1 MSDDGRLARSTAA
14 WDGDA
19 AGAAIPVGE
28 APTVDGRPPGLRTTN
43 PTLADNRYELLG
55 ELGRGGMAVVHA
67 AIDHQL
73 GRRVA
78 LKLVRPDRV
87 DAAGRA
93 RLLREAKAMA
103 RLQHRNVVQV
113 YDAGT
118 LGDQVFVAMELVD
131 GGSLHRWLV
140 AAPRPWRQVVEVFIG
155 AGNGLA
161 AAHAAGLVHR
171 DFKPDNVLVDAHGA
185 ARVADFGLAVA
196 GVDHEGGDG
205 GATDLPSVTTTGVLI
220 GTPAFMA
227 PEQLAGE
234 PATAASDQFAF
245 CVALHRALHGVAPF
259 PGDTPTALRTRI
271 ATTPPE
277 ESDAGKA
284 LPRWLRTAV
293 ARGLAADPAA
303 RHASMTAL
311 VTLLA
316 RERGWRRWRVTVAL
330 GTAVMAATAAVAIAT
345 TRSAPVDPTDAC
357 DGGADELAA
366 VWNPVQRAAI
376 ATRLGRSHE
385 ARDLVLAALDRQAG
399 AWTAMHRSAC
409 VAHAR
414 GAESAEVLD
423 LRMRCLRHRRVEL
436 RAAVD
441 ALGRIADTALDHAV
455 NVTADLVPIDDCAN
469 LDQLTRELPPPR
481 SAAARVRADALRAEL
496 ARLEAL
502 DRAGQSEPAMSGL
515 DALVAEARRLN
526 DPGLLVDALLVRGRI
541 AQLRLEVATA
551 TTALREAEVV
561 ALDHGAIRAAVEASA
576 RRLYVEAMDGRPAEA
591 LTAQA
596 EVLEPLARS
605 LVGDTFAAPLMLNNL
620 GAMRL
625 AGGDR
630 PGARAYFER
639 AKALIEGVA
648 EPRLELLGID
658 RNLALTT
665 SGATSE
671 GLAHRTLAR
680 LRERLG
686 DHNLAT
692 LDAMMSAAHLTRDP
706 DVALKLA
713 GSFTARAA
721 DRQPGAIEMRL
732 DEARHAAFL
741 AAEVGDVASQRRYLA
756 AAVAL
761 PSPSTEPVVIAT
773 HQQATA
779 DLALLDGRLDA
790 ARDAYVAAD
799 RVLLGSPNWWD
810 REFGAA
816 GLVGLATIARAR
828 GDDRTAMRQLD
839 EAIAVYVDT
848 VAKGNNQD
856 PMRRLARARVMRA
869 ELARAH
875 GDVDLAARLEAAAL
889 AYYRSTEAPAY
900 AAIIARLSAA
910 APQQPQPPP
919 PP

>member
-1 MSDDGRLARSTAA
+1 MSDDARLARSTAA

-19 AGAAIPVGE
+19 AGAATPLGE
-28 APTVDGRPPGLRTTN
+28 APTVDGRPPGLRVGST
-43 PTLADNRYELLG
+43 TLADRRYQLLG

-67 AIDHQL
+67 AIDRQL

-113 YDAGT
+113 YDAGSV
-118 LGDQVFVAMELVD
+118 GDQVFVAMELVD
-131 GGSLHRWLV
+131 GGSLQRWLV
-140 AAPRPWRQVVEVFIG
+140 SAPRTWRQVVEVFIG
-155 AGNGLA
+155 AGHGLA

-171 DFKPDNVLVDAHGA
+171 DFKPDNVLIDAQGV

-196 GVDHEGGDG
+196 GVDHEDGDG
-205 GATDLPSVTTTGVLI
+205 TAADLPSVTTAGVLI

-227 PEQLAGE
+227 PEQLDGE

-259 PGDTPTALRTRI
+259 PGDTPTALRARI
-271 ATTPPE
+271 AAAPPE

-284 LPRWLRTAV
+284 LPRWLRSAL
-293 ARGLAADPAA
+293 AQGLAANPAA

-311 VTLLA
+311 VALLA
-316 RERGWRRWRVTVAL
+316 RERGWRRWRVPVAL
-330 GTAVMAATAAVAIAT
+330 GTTVIAATAAVALAS
-345 TRSAPVDPTDAC
+345 TRSAQVDPADAC
-357 DGGADELAA
+357 DGGANELAA
-366 VWNPVQRAAI
+366 VWNPAQRSAV
-376 ATRLGRSHE
+376 ATRLERSREGRN
-385 ARDLVLAALDRQAG
+385 LVLAALDRQART
-399 AWTAMHRSAC
+399 WTAMHRSAC

-414 GAESAEVLD
+414 GAESAQVLD
-423 LRMRCLRHRRVEL
+423 LRMRCLRHRQIEL
-436 RAAVD
+436 GAAVD
-441 ALGRIADTALDHAV
+441 ALVHIADGALDHAV
-455 NVTADLVPIDDCAN
+455 DVTADLVPIDDCAN

-481 SAAARVRADALRAEL
+481 SAAARARADELRIEL

-502 DRAGQSEPAMSGL
+502 DRSGQSEPALAGL
-515 DALVAEARRLN
+515 DDLVHEVRGLE
-526 DPGLLVDALLVRGRI
+526 DVGLLVEALLVRGHI
-541 AQLRLEVATA
+541 AQVRLEFASATSM
-551 TTALREAEVV
+551 LREAEAV
-561 ALDHGAIRAAVEASA
+561 ALRHGAIRDAVEASA
-576 RRLYVEAMDGRPAEA
+576 RRLFVEAMDGREAEV

-596 EVLEPLARS
+596 ELLEPLASS
-605 LVGDTFAAPLMLNNL
+605 LVGDTFAVPLLLNNL
-620 GAMRL
+620 GAMHL

-639 AKALIEGVA
+639 AKALLEGVA

-665 SGATSE
+665 SGRASE
-671 GLAHRTLAR
+671 QLAQRTFEK
-680 LRERLG
+680 LRQRLG
-686 DHNLAT
+686 ASNLTT
-692 LDAMMSAAHLTRDP
+692 LDSMLVAAHLTRDP
-706 DVALKLA
+706 SVAFAIA
-713 GSFTARAA
+713 GEFTARAS
-721 DRQPGAIEMRL
+721 DRQSGATEMRL

-741 AAEVGDVASQRRYLA
+741 AAEIGDVDSQRRYLT

-761 PSPSTEPVVIAT
+761 PSPSAEPVVIAT

-910 APQQPQPPP
+910 APQQPHPPP